1 MANRPDSLQDYFRKR
16 GVKVKS
22 DTREAVVFVG
32 KNANMPFAAMA
43 DIQASKFTS
52 VNTDVAELGEAY
64 ASLKYVRGTT
74 GERSY
79 EDVYGKNDYTV
90 AVQQDATSKEILDEV
105 FGSNDE
111 DPKGEI
117 GISESG
123 VKASLERTG
132 IVKNALRSL
141 IEKHRGLYEAQTN
154 TAGLPDEESTGVRG
168 VEDIGSPI
176 EPIA

>member
-22 DTREAVVFVG
+22 DTRETVLFVG
-32 KNANMPFAAMA
+32 KNADMPFAVMA

-64 ASLKYVRGTT
+64 ASLKYISGTT
-74 GERSY
+74 GDRAY
-79 EDVYGKNDYTV
+79 EDIYGRNDYTV
-90 AVQQDATSKEILDEV
+90 PVQQDPTSKEILDEV

-111 DPKGEI
+111 DPSGEI
-117 GISESG
+117 GISEYG
-123 VKASLERTG
+123 VKASLGRSGE
-132 IVKNALRSL
+132 VKNALRSL
-141 IEKHRGLYEAQTN
+141 IERHRGLYEAQTN
-154 TAGLPDEESTGVRG
+154 TAGLPDEESAGVHG